1 MSQCVRNMTLAVNAK
16 LHATYRL
23 KVELTDREWEEE
35 WDCDLVRGE
44 EELFKRMVWEYT
56 EGNHSCD
63 CGRKTAHR
71 RAHGLPF
78 VRFECGDS
86 LVLVRLTVIRT
97 SGLKVVI
104 YER

>member
-44 EELFKRMVWEYT
+44 EELFKRM
-56 EGNHSCD
+56 GHSCAIK
-63 CGRKTAHR
+63 RLR
-71 RAHGLPF
+71 PVPVW
-78 VRFECGDS
+78 VRG
-86 LVLVRLTVIRT
+86 
-97 SGLKVVI
+97 
-104 YER
+104 